1 MEKNAACLSWENEWS
16 TRMVAALNDA
26 HHAACDYEKAWN
38 VTTAELY
45 NLFAVKFGDLLDRLV
60 AIKMEAR
67 SYEFLLE
74 CARQW
79 EKDAIEL
86 CDLMTNMTF
95 AKTSEGDDSVTLR
108 HAGNLI
114 RSARAQLAL
123 AETTSHQW
131 RNAHIMAQPF

>member
-1 MEKNAACLSWENEWS
+1 
-16 TRMVAALNDA
+16 MVAALNDA

-60 AIKMEAR
+60 AIKLEAR
-67 SYEFLLE
+67 SYELLLG

-95 AKTSEGDDSVTLR
+95 AKTSEGDESVTLR

>member
-1 MEKNAACLSWENEWS
+1 
-16 TRMVAALNDA
+16 MVAALNDA